1 MKPLASDQEEK
12 PKIKR
17 SRLKE
22 VALNSRH
29 KIVIILIVYH
39 EEIKP
44 NFYILEILKFVNI
57 LIATFGKYYLYEI
70 LLR

>member
-1 MKPLASDQEEK
+1 VIKKKSR
-12 PKIKR
+12 KIKR

-22 VALNSRH
+22 IVLNSPY
-29 KIVIILIVYH
+29 KIVIILIIYH
-39 EEIKP
+39 EEIRP

-70 LLR
+70 LLDDKYH